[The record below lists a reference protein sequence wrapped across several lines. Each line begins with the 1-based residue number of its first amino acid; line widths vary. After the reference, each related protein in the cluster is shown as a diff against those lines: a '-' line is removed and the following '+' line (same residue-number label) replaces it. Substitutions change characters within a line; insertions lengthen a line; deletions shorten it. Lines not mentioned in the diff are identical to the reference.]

1 MEHPRSMS
9 TSQVRD
15 DSTPQAED
23 GPIAEYLKRNPD
35 FFVRNEGLLAR
46 LRLPHARGSATVSL
60 VERQV
65 EVLRTKNHSLEEK
78 LVEFVKVA
86 RANDALAE
94 KIHRFTRLLMAAQ
107 TRAAVIGQIEKSLRE
122 DFETFHAVLVL
133 FGPVTNDLSADRF
146 VSLVEPGNPNLAG
159 FESLFQSG
167 KPRCG
172 QVRDSQRDFL
182 FGVDGGGIASL
193 ALLPLGGKTP
203 FGLLALGSTDRD
215 RFHPGMNIDFLG
227 RMGELVADALL
238 R

>member
-1 MEHPRSMS
+1 MS

-15 DSTPQAED
+15 ESTPQAED
-23 GPIAEYLKRNPD
+23 APIADYLKRNPD
-35 FFVRNEGLLAR
+35 FFVRNEALLAR
-46 LRLPHARGSATVSL
+46 LRLPHSRGSATVSL

-65 EVLRTKNHSLEEK
+65 EVLRTKAQSLEEK
-78 LVEFVKVA
+78 LAGFVSVA
-86 RANDALAE
+86 RANDALAD
-94 KIHRFTRLLMAAQ
+94 KIHRFTRRLMAAP
-107 TRAAVIGQIEKSLRE
+107 TRVAVIEQVEKSLRE

-133 FGPVTNDLSADRF
+133 FGPITTDLVSDRF
-146 VSLVEPGNPNLAG
+146 VSLVDAADANLTG
-159 FESLFQSG
+159 FETLFQSG

-203 FGLLALGSTDRD
+203 FGLLALGSPDRD
-215 RFHPGMNIDFLG
+215 RFHPGMNTEFLG
-227 RMGELVADALL
+227 RMGDLVADALL